1 MRSEGRVMKEG
12 DEGREAGEHSWSRE
26 EGHQRTALWGMSL
39 QSRLSP
45 GKEVGPSAVIMEK
58 PLGAS

>member
-1 MRSEGRVMKEG
+1 MKEG

-39 QSRLSP
+39 QSRLSS